1 MSPAFLPRFAANSDV
16 GHESRVV
23 VAPDGGRRGL
33 CAPSVLESTFDL
45 TVTTICALD
54 TYEYKVSGNHFRSV

>member
-1 MSPAFLPRFAANSDV
+1 MSPANSDV

-33 CAPSVLESTFDL
+33 CAPSVLESVF
-45 TVTTICALD
+45 A
-54 TYEYKVSGNHFRSV
+54 